1 MEHVKLLDKL
11 VSKTAPGRSP
21 DFTKAH
27 VLYTFII
34 LKGQRMGRKQ
44 LSEELRLGEGT
55 VRTMLNRLQDE
66 KFIEISRSGVSLSR
80 NGQEYLNKVMD
91 IFMWKPLP
99 NTEITVDD
107 LNWAVL
113 IRGASDRVRYG
124 VEQRDQ
130 ALIHGASGATTMIYQ
145 GDAWF
150 LPGIKEEIEEII
162 LKSLDDFNPAE
173 NDVAVIGTSKDGFSA
188 ILGALAAAID
198 LMN

>member
-1 MEHVKLLDKL
+1 MEQVKLLDKL
-11 VSKTAPGRSP
+11 VSKIAPGRSP

-27 VLYTFII
+27 ILYTFII

-44 LSEELRLGEGT
+44 LSEELHLGEGT
-55 VRTMLNRLQDE
+55 IRTMLNRLQDE
-66 KFIEISRSGVSLSR
+66 EFIEISRSGVSLSR
-80 NGQEYLNKVMD
+80 NGKEYLNEVMD
-91 IFMWKPLP
+91 IFMWKSLP
-99 NTEITVDD
+99 NSEITVDE

-113 IRGASDRVRYG
+113 IRGASHRIRYG

-130 ALIHGASGATTMIYQ
+130 ALFHGASGATTMIYQ
-145 GDAWF
+145 DDAWF
-150 LPGIKEEIEEII
+150 LPGVKEEIEDRI
-162 LKSLDDFNPAE
+162 LKSLDDFNPRE